1 MNLSTQNLDRTF
13 RVILKNQ
20 SPIVQN
26 AQSFNGTLLQISQK
40 LDNSFQNSIINVQ
53 RIKMHSLFMSSKVN
67 ESTGYLI
74 KKFDNSSR
82 MVGFLYLPLKNLK
95 ETTDQTFNLSS
106 QIANDFGELVP
117 LADDVI
123 QSHNFSKSIITK
135 EQQVRNTTTEIYSTN
150 QEKKKMDTEIILIQ
164 KEIEN
169 LKQQKQLDEEEFYKA
184 MDNLNDLQYRGF
196 DEFQCHWAYNWKT
209 AKYQWWNC
217 PLYNPDPTEISR
229 VNQTVQAAK
238 IKLEKTIESLYSA
251 EEEETAK
258 KREVDNELEIRIE
271 RLNHELHQLNEDVQ
285 LLRNTSDLLSR
296 LAKSQETVDKN
307 WKKFVAI
314 CGNLQSGATKSFNI
328 VEEANHTSA
337 NNRNNELS
345 ESILFNLRK
354 TEENLSLIEIVTDI
368 YLKKSKKNITE
379 IV

>member
-1 MNLSTQNLDRTF
+1 
-13 RVILKNQ
+13 
-20 SPIVQN
+20 
-26 AQSFNGTLLQISQK
+26 
-40 LDNSFQNSIINVQ
+40 
-53 RIKMHSLFMSSKVN
+53 
-67 ESTGYLI
+67 
-74 KKFDNSSR
+74 
-82 MVGFLYLPLKNLK
+82 
-95 ETTDQTFNLSS
+95 
-106 QIANDFGELVP
+106 
-117 LADDVI
+117 
-123 QSHNFSKSIITK
+123 
-135 EQQVRNTTTEIYSTN
+135 
-150 QEKKKMDTEIILIQ
+150 MDTEIILIQ

-271 RLNHELHQLNEDVQ
+271 SLNHELHQLNEDVQ

-307 WKKFVAI
+307 WKKFVI
-314 CGNLQSGATKSFNI
+314 LCGNLQSGATKSFNI